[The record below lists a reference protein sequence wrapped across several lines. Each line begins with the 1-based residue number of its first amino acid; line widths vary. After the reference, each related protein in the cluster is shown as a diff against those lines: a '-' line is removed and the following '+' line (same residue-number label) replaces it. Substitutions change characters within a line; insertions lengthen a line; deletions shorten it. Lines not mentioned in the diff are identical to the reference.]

1 MSKIIDDIVKTCNE
15 IDVARNAAFAAENSA
30 VKTTAETITGGAI
43 TPPVDE
49 KEREINADD

>member
-1 MSKIIDDIVKTCNE
+1 MSQIIDDIVKTCND
-15 IDVARNAAFAAENSA
+15 IDAVRNAAFAAENSA

-49 KEREINADD
+49 KEGDI